1 MTVYPTMVSTASNR
15 FLDYLLGLPLREH
28 SIHDI
33 HLEFQCPNL
42 YQFMRRHFPV
52 GDVNLEIRPKGLL
65 PSGVG
70 LVVRTKDSVG
80 VEIACSNSPFPISPD
95 GIMKFTELLV
105 RTHDR
110 LSEFLVANQEKR
122 LAGSI
127 PHYTDWVVKMW
138 HFGADSAVG
147 YSGEKFELTYKQAN
161 SVLFRVYSKELE
173 GKKSSIRMECQELPD
188 KSLIAALVEKLDR
201 L

>member
-1 MTVYPTMVSTASNR
+1 
-15 FLDYLLGLPLREH
+15 
-28 SIHDI
+28 
-33 HLEFQCPNL
+33 
-42 YQFMRRHFPV
+42 MRRHFPV